1 MAALADL
8 EKTLDE
14 VFVKKAPALPENGKK
29 WIVEYL
35 PWINVIL
42 GVLALWAVY
51 TLWNWARW
59 TSEWAEYANS
69 LSAMYGGSAAVST
82 SRWTVGVW
90 LSLAVLAAQAILY
103 ILAFPALKARK
114 KSGWNLLFY
123 AALVNV
129 AYGLVVLFTDY
140 GGFGSFIGSLI
151 GTAIG
156 LYFLFQVRSHYLGV
170 RATAHAKTTKKA

>member
-35 PWINVIL
+35 PWINIIL

-51 TLWNWARW
+51 TLWHWARW
-59 TSEWAEYANS
+59 TSEWANYANS
-69 LSAMYGGSAAVST
+69 LSSMYGSSAVVST
-82 SRWTVGVW
+82 NRWTVGVW
-90 LSLAVLAAQAILY
+90 LSLAVLAAQAVLY
-103 ILAFPALKARK
+103 IAAFPALKARK
-114 KSGWNLLFY
+114 KSGWDLLFY
-123 AALVNV
+123 ASLVNV
-129 AYGLVVLFTDY
+129 VYGVVVLFTDY
-140 GGFGSFIGSLI
+140 GGFGSFLGSLV

-156 LYFLFQVRSHYLGV
+156 LYFLFQIRALYLGKP
-170 RATAHAKTTKKA
+170 AIETAKTAKK